1 VVDTHSFNKTTIM
14 AKVVS
19 IKMAMR
25 FELVMRTA
33 SGIELFYNFE
43 TNTFMSEDMDAVIEA
58 IVADMH
64 SNNIMDVIMAT
75 SLFEKMQEATL
86 ISE

>member
-1 VVDTHSFNKTTIM
+1 M
-14 AKVVS
+14 AKVVT

-25 FELVMRTA
+25 FELIMRTA
-33 SGIELFYNFE
+33 SGVELFYNSE

-58 IVADMH
+58 IKRDMH
-64 SNNIMDVIMAT
+64 SNNLMDVIMAT
-75 SLFEKMQEATL
+75 GLFEKMQEATL